1 MKRSLMDEL
10 VVETEMLQ
18 DVLYQMPIMRIENIV
33 GVMFA
38 AAGILLIP
46 LIAMQYSSEVNW
58 DLFDFVAMWVLLT
71 GAGLSYLFVSTRSG
85 SIAYRLAAGIGVGT
99 TLLLIWM
106 NLAVGI
112 IGSEDNPANLLYGA
126 VLVVGGAGALIA
138 RCKPAGMAKTL
149 FVAAAT
155 QMLVPVVALMIWK
168 PELTLE
174 VLAIFVL
181 NGFFAT
187 LFVVSGLLF
196 KKAM

>member
-1 MKRSLMDEL
+1 MK
-10 VVETEMLQ
+10 T
-18 DVLYQMPIMRIENIV
+18 ENII
-33 GVMFA
+33 GVMLA

-46 LIAMQYSSEVNW
+46 LIAMQYTSEVNW
-58 DLFDFVAMWVLLT
+58 DLFDFVAMWILLT
-71 GAGLSYLFVSTRSG
+71 GAGLSYSFVSTHSG
-85 SIAYRLAAGIGVGT
+85 SSAYRLAAGIGVGT

-106 NLAVGI
+106 NGAVGI

-126 VLVVGGAGALIA
+126 VLVVGAAGALIA
-138 RCKPAGMAKTL
+138 RCRPAGMTKTL
-149 FVAAAT
+149 FATAIT
-155 QMLVPVVALMIWK
+155 QMLVPAVALMIWK
-168 PELTLE
+168 PELTFE